1 MGGDLPASMSAPL
14 RIAVLGCGYVGAE
27 FARQARAAGHD
38 VLGVVRSIDSRDR
51 LRAEGLAAEAFDLFA
66 GDWSA
71 LPAAFDVVVYAAST
85 GGGGPEAY
93 ALAYDVGVKRALAW
107 AAAVGAQTFVFTS
120 STGVYRQDDG
130 RIVDEESVVGG
141 APTADAIL
149 GGERAVLNS
158 GFAKARVLRFGG
170 LYGPGRHHLVDQL
183 RRGEHVIGGRVDHY
197 INYLHRDDAA
207 SALLAALVAGP
218 DGARVYNVGDGC
230 PVTKEALARWIA
242 KRLGQ
247 PAPVFDPSASAGPRV
262 AKGGRTQPS
271 RIVATGR
278 IRAELGWKPALADV
292 FAGLAPFLG

>member
-1 MGGDLPASMSAPL
+1 MK
-14 RIAVLGCGYVGAE
+14 IAVLGCGYVGSE
-27 FARQARAAGHD
+27 FARQARAAGHEI
-38 VLGVVRSIDSRDR
+38 LGVVRSEASRDK
-51 LRAEGLAAEAFDLFA
+51 LRAEGLAAEAFDLHA
-66 GDWSA
+66 GDWA
-71 LPAAFDVVVYAAST
+71 MLPGRFDAVVYAAST

-93 ALAYDVGVKRALAW
+93 ALAYDVGVRRALAW
-107 AAAVGAQTFVFTS
+107 ARDVGAQAFVFTS

-130 RIVDEESVVGG
+130 SLVDEESVVGG

-149 GGERAVLNS
+149 GGERAVLAS

-170 LYGPGRHHLVDQL
+170 LYGPGRHHMVDQL
-183 RRGEHVIGGRVDHY
+183 RRGENVIGGRVDHY

-207 SALLAALVAGP
+207 SSVLAALLGGP

-242 KRLGQ
+242 ERLGR
-247 PAPVFDPSASAGPRV
+247 PAPVFDPSAPAGPRV

-278 IRAELGWKPALADV
+278 IRSELGWKPAFADV
-292 FAGLAPFLG
+292 FAGLAPSVG

>member
-1 MGGDLPASMSAPL
+1 MSAPL

-27 FARQARAAGHD
+27 FARQARAAGHE
-38 VLGVVRSIDSRDR
+38 VLGVVRSEASRDK
-51 LRAEGLAAEAFDLFA
+51 LRAEGLPAEAFDLHA
-66 GDWSA
+66 GDWA
-71 LPAAFDVVVYAAST
+71 RLPRRFDAVVYAAST

-93 ALAYDVGVKRALAW
+93 ALAYDLGVRRALAW
-107 AAAVGAQTFVFTS
+107 ARDVGASRFAFTS

-130 RIVDEESVVGG
+130 SLVDEESVVGG

-149 GGERAVLNS
+149 GGERAVLSS

-183 RRGEHVIGGRVDHY
+183 RRGENVVGGRVDHY

-207 SALLAALVAGP
+207 SALLAALLAGP
-218 DGARVYNVGDGC
+218 VGARVYNVGDGH

-242 KRLGQ
+242 ERLGQ
-247 PAPVFDPSASAGPRV
+247 PTPVFDPAAPAGPRV

-271 RIVATGR
+271 RLVATGR
-278 IRAELGWKPALADV
+278 IRAELGWKPVWADV

>member
-1 MGGDLPASMSAPL
+1 MSAPL

-183 RRGEHVIGGRVDHY
+183 RRGEHVIGGRIDHY

-242 KRLGQ
+242 ERLGQ
-247 PAPVFDPSASAGPRV
+247 PAPVFDPSAPAGPRV

>member
-1 MGGDLPASMSAPL
+1 MGGDLPASMSAPP

-247 PAPVFDPSASAGPRV
+247 PAPVFDPSAPAGPRV

>member
-1 MGGDLPASMSAPL
+1 MK
-14 RIAVLGCGYVGAE
+14 IAILGCGYVGAE
-27 FARQARAAGHD
+27 FARQAKAAGHD
-38 VLGVVRSIDSRDR
+38 VLGVVRSEASRDK
-51 LRAEGLAAEAFDLFA
+51 LRAEGIPAEAFDLCA
-66 GDWSA
+66 GDWA
-71 LPAAFDVVVYAAST
+71 LLPKQFDAVVYAAST

-93 ALAYDVGVKRALAW
+93 ALAYDIGVKRALAW
-107 AAAVGAQTFVFTS
+107 ASAVCAQAFVFTS

-130 RIVDEESVVGG
+130 RIVDEDSVVGG

-149 GGERAVLNS
+149 GGERAVLSS

-183 RRGEHVIGGRVDHY
+183 RRGDHVIGGRVDHY

-207 SALLAALVAGP
+207 SSILAALVAGP
-218 DGARVYNVGDGC
+218 SGARVYNVGDGH
-230 PVTKEALARWIA
+230 PVTKESLARWIA
-242 KRLGQ
+242 ERLGQ
-247 PAPVFDPSASAGPRV
+247 SAPVFDPNAPAGPRV

-278 IRAELGWKPALADV
+278 IRSELSWRPVFADV

>member
-38 VLGVVRSIDSRDR
+38 VLGVVRSEASRDK
-51 LRAEGLAAEAFDLFA
+51 LRAEGLPAEAFDLFA

-71 LPAAFDVVVYAAST
+71 LPAAFDAVVYAAST

-93 ALAYDVGVKRALAW
+93 ALAYDVGVRRALAW
-107 AAAVGAQTFVFTS
+107 AREVGATRFLFTS

-130 RIVDEESVVGG
+130 SLVDEESVVGG

-158 GFAKARVLRFGG
+158 GFARARVLRFGG

-183 RRGEHVIGGRVDHY
+183 RRGEHVVGGRVDHY

-218 DGARVYNVGDGC
+218 DGARVYNVGDGH

-242 KRLGQ
+242 ERLGQ
-247 PAPVFDPSASAGPRV
+247 PTPVFDPAAPAGPRV

-271 RIVATGR
+271 RLVATGR
-278 IRAELGWKPALADV
+278 IRAELAWKPVWADV
-292 FAGLAPFLG
+292 FAGLTPFLG

>member
-1 MGGDLPASMSAPL
+1 MKV
-14 RIAVLGCGYVGAE
+14 AVLGCGYVGAE
-27 FARQARAAGHD
+27 FARQAKAVGHD
-38 VLGVVRSIDSRDR
+38 VLGVVRSEASRDK
-51 LRAEGLAAEAFDLFA
+51 LRAEGIGAEAFDLYA

-71 LPAAFDVVVYAAST
+71 LPVRFDAVVYAAST

-107 AAAVGAQTFVFTS
+107 ARDVGAQAFVFTS

-149 GGERAVLNS
+149 GGERAVLSS

-183 RRGEHVIGGRVDHY
+183 RRGDHVIGGRVDHY

-207 SALLAALVAGP
+207 SSVLAAVVAGP
-218 DGARVYNVGDGC
+218 AGARVYNVCDGN
-230 PVTKEALARWIA
+230 PLTKEALARWIA
-242 KRLGQ
+242 EKLGQ
-247 PAPVFDPSASAGPRV
+247 PAPVFDPAAPAGPRV

-278 IRAELGWKPALADV
+278 IRAELAWNPAFADV
-292 FAGLAPFLG
+292 FAGLTPFLG

>member
-1 MGGDLPASMSAPL
+1 M

-27 FARQARAAGHD
+27 FARQAKAAGHE
-38 VLGVVRSIDSRDR
+38 VLGVVRSEASRDK
-51 LRAEGLAAEAFDLFA
+51 LRAEGISSEAFDLYA
-66 GDWSA
+66 GDWA
-71 LPAAFDVVVYAAST
+71 VLPARFDAVVYAAST

-107 AAAVGAQTFVFTS
+107 ATTAGAHSFVFTS

-130 RIVDEESVVGG
+130 RIVDEESVAGG

-149 GGERAVLNS
+149 GGERAVLS
-158 GFAKARVLRFGG
+158 AGFARARVLRFGG

-183 RRGEHVIGGRVDHY
+183 RRGDSVIGGRVDHY

-207 SALLAALVAGP
+207 SSILAALVGGP
-218 DGARVYNVGDGC
+218 LGPRVYNVGDGC

-242 KRLGQ
+242 ERLGQ
-247 PAPVFDPSASAGPRV
+247 PAPVFDPSAPAGPRV

-278 IRAELGWKPALADV
+278 IRAELGWTPGFIDV
-292 FAGLAPFLG
+292 FAGLAPFLA

>member
-1 MGGDLPASMSAPL
+1 MTASL
-14 RIAVLGCGYVGAE
+14 KIAVLGCGYVGAE
-27 FARQARAAGHD
+27 FARQARSAGHD
-38 VLGVVRSIDSRDR
+38 VLGVVRSEASRDK
-51 LRAEGLAAEAFDLFA
+51 LRAEGIAAEAFDLYA
-66 GDWSA
+66 GDWA
-71 LPAAFDVVVYAAST
+71 LLPRSFDAVVYAAST

-93 ALAYDVGVKRALAW
+93 ALAYDTGVKRALAW
-107 AAAVGAQTFVFTS
+107 AREVGAQAFVFTS

-149 GGERAVLNS
+149 GGERAVLAS

-207 SALLAALVAGP
+207 SSILAAVVGGP
-218 DGARVYNVGDGC
+218 AGARVYNVGDGK

-242 KRLGQ
+242 ERLGQ
-247 PAPVFDPSASAGPRV
+247 GEPVFDPTAPAGPRV

-278 IRAELGWKPALADV
+278 IRAGLGWKTA
-292 FAGLAPFLG
+292 FAGVFDGLASFLA

>member
-1 MGGDLPASMSAPL
+1 MSAPL
-14 RIAVLGCGYVGAE
+14 KIAVLGCGYVGAE
-27 FARQARAAGHD
+27 FARQARAAGHE
-38 VLGVVRSIDSRDR
+38 VLGVVRSEGSRDK
-51 LRAEGLAAEAFDLFA
+51 LRAEGLAAEAFDLYS
-66 GDWSA
+66 GDWA
-71 LPAAFDVVVYAAST
+71 LLPGRFDAVVYAAST

-93 ALAYDVGVKRALAW
+93 ALAYDTGVRRALAW
-107 AAAVGAQTFVFTS
+107 ARDVGSQNFVFTS

-130 RIVDEESVVGG
+130 RIVDEDSVVGG

-149 GGERAVLNS
+149 GGERAVLSS
-158 GFAKARVLRFGG
+158 GLANARVLRFGG

-183 RRGEHVIGGRVDHY
+183 RRGENVIGGRVDHY

-207 SALLAALVAGP
+207 SAVLAALVGGP
-218 DGARVYNVGDGC
+218 VGARVYNVADGR

-242 KRLGQ
+242 ERLGQ
-247 PAPVFDPSASAGPRV
+247 GAPVFDPAAPAGPRV

-278 IRAELGWKPALADV
+278 IRTELGWKPAFADV

>member
-1 MGGDLPASMSAPL
+1 MK
-14 RIAVLGCGYVGAE
+14 IAVLGCGYVGAE
-27 FARQARAAGHD
+27 FARQAKAAGYD
-38 VLGVVRSIDSRDR
+38 VLGVVRSEASREK
-51 LRAEGLAAEAFDLFA
+51 LRAEGLAAEAFDLHA
-66 GDWSA
+66 GDWA
-71 LPAAFDVVVYAAST
+71 LLPKHFDAVVYAAST

-107 AAAVGAQTFVFTS
+107 ARDVGAQAFVFTS

-149 GGERAVLNS
+149 GGERAVLSS

-183 RRGEHVIGGRVDHY
+183 RRGDHVIGGRVDHY

-207 SALLAALVAGP
+207 SSVLAALIAGP
-218 DGARVYNVGDGC
+218 SGARIYNVCDGN

-242 KRLGQ
+242 EKLGQ
-247 PAPVFDPSASAGPRV
+247 PAPVFDPAAPAGPRV

-278 IRAELGWKPALADV
+278 IRAELAWNPVFADV
-292 FAGLAPFLG
+292 FAGLTPFLG

>member
-1 MGGDLPASMSAPL
+1 MSAPL

-71 LPAAFDVVVYAAST
+71 LPAAFDVVLYAAST

-93 ALAYDVGVKRALAW
+93 ALAYDVGVKRSLAW
-107 AAAVGAQTFVFTS
+107 AAAVGAQAFVFTS

-247 PAPVFDPSASAGPRV
+247 PAPVFDPSAPAGPRV

>member
-1 MGGDLPASMSAPL
+1 MSAPP

-247 PAPVFDPSASAGPRV
+247 PAPVFDPSAPAGPRV